1 MLLNL
6 LSKEEKYYFLDL
18 LTKVFTADGEVT
30 DFEKLILQI
39 YKTEMGD
46 DINKHRHSN
55 LPFEKL
61 VEYFASKPKTTKNIV
76 YYNIVFVSLS
86 DEFYSVEVHEILDQ
100 IQHELLITNKKK
112 IELLKAIYAEKDLR
126 EKVKR
131 LVFEW

>member
-30 DFEKLILQI
+30 DFEKRILQI

-46 DINKHRHSN
+46 DINKHGHSN

-131 LVFEW
+131 LVFE

>member
-6 LSKEEKYYFLDL
+6 LTKEEKYYFLDL
-18 LTKVFTADGEVT
+18 LSKVFTVDGEVT
-30 DFEKLILQI
+30 DFEKRILQL
-39 YKTEMGD
+39 YKTEMGE

-55 LPFEKL
+55 LAFDKL

-131 LVFEW
+131 LVFE